1 MSKATL
7 YANDTA
13 ATPTAGKTII
23 YAKSDG
29 KVYSKSSDG
38 VERALTSPGTFAA
51 NAILANYRNRL
62 INGNFSINQRGVSIT
77 TGNNWTN
84 GQYTFDRWWLIT
96 ESGNVNITQTFDPD
110 ASLTFGAKLL
120 QPDLTSKRMG
130 LCQIVESANIRHLKG
145 KAFTLSGKLRCS
157 QAQSIKFAV
166 LYHTGTQD
174 SYAHGIVNSWTNTN
188 YSANNFFTTAAVT
201 GGQVVSQV
209 TPVANTWTS
218 FSLTGTFPA
227 TMKNAVVVIWTEGA
241 IAQNNTLELSNIQ
254 LEPDST
260 VSPYEDRF
268 WQMELDLAQRYYWS
282 SFPVGTQPAY
292 NITAEALTVY
302 NQATYCPG
310 GWWNSYAHGFA
321 WTYPK
326 QMRVSPTA
334 TFWNSQN
341 GTASHFYSNAYA
353 AVNWASIAVNKNEI
367 TACYNNSSGS
377 GGNTS
382 VANFHLTLDCDI

>member
-7 YANDTA
+7 YANDNP
-13 ATPTAGKTII
+13 ATPVAGKTIL

-96 ESGNVNITQTFDPD
+96 ESGNVTITQTTDPD
-110 ASLTFGAKLL
+110 TSLTFGAKLL

-130 LCQIVESANIRHLKG
+130 LCQIVESCNIRHLKG

-188 YSANNFFTTAAVT
+188 YTANNFFTTAAVT

-260 VSPYEDRF
+260 VSPYEERF
-268 WQMELDLAQRYYWS
+268 WQMELALAQRYYWS
-282 SFPVGTQPAY
+282 SFPLGTAPAM
-292 NITAEALTVY
+292 NVTVNKLFGVNHIWWANASY
-302 NQATYCPG
+302 STYA
-310 GWWNSYAHGFA
+310 Y
-321 WTYPK
+321 
-326 QMRVSPTA
+326 QMTFPNKMRIAPTA
-334 TFWNSQN
+334 VSYNAFTS
-341 GTASHFYSNAYA
+341 GSSHFASGNNAA
-353 AVNWASIAVNKNEI
+353 LNWAYMNVSDSNF
-367 TACYNNSSGS
+367 TAYTR
-377 GGNTS
+377 TS
-382 VANFHLTLDCDI
+382 DADTSPPPQFHLTLDSDI